1 MDDNTPVIIGVGE
14 ASERIDAAGYEAL
27 SPADLAGRAA
37 AAAVA
42 DAGGSGDRA
51 AHIQVIAAIRQFEV
65 SGPRAVA
72 PFGRADNFPR
82 AVARRIGAD
91 PARAILEP
99 VGGQGPQ
106 HLVNEFAH
114 AIGAGETDLVLLCGS
129 EAISTVR
136 HLTARGESRDWSE
149 TIGGELEDR
158 GFGEALMTADLPR
171 HGARTPISVYAM
183 FENARRA
190 RLGMS
195 RGDYALEMGRLFAPF
210 TRVAAGNP
218 HAMSRD
224 VHSAEDLATVTTSNR
239 LTSDPY
245 PRRMV
250 ARDQANQG
258 AAVLMA
264 SAGRARALG
273 VPEDRLV
280 YLRGGAD
287 ARERTPIERADL
299 SAGPASV
306 VAIRRALDVAG
317 VGVDQI
323 AAFDFYSCFPIAVF
337 NVRDGL
343 GISAGDPRP
352 LTVTGGLPYFGGAG
366 NNYSMHAIASMVRRL
381 RAAPGEMG
389 LVAANGGFLSKYSV
403 GIYSTRPAPW
413 RGFDSKALQAG
424 IDAWP
429 APPLAQGEGEGVVET
444 YTIDYSGPAPIGTVV
459 GRLNEGGARFVAMT
473 DPADPSLAQRMIETD
488 PLGASVDMAPNAEG
502 RSILTAFSPA
512 DPN

>member
-1 MDDNTPVIIGVGE
+1 VDDNTPVIIGVGE
-14 ASERIDAAGYEAL
+14 ASERIDAPGYEAL

-42 DAGGSGDRA
+42 DAGA
-51 AHIQVIAAIRQFEV
+51 AGLASQIQVIAAIRQFEV
-65 SGPRAVA
+65 SGPRAAA
-72 PFGRADNFPR
+72 PFGKADNFPR

-106 HLVNEFAH
+106 HLVNEFAQ

-136 HLTARGESRDWSE
+136 HLTSRGESRDWSE
-149 TIGGELEDR
+149 SVGGELEDR
-158 GFGEALMTADLPR
+158 GYGEALMTADLPR
-171 HGARTPISVYAM
+171 HAARTPISVYAL

-195 RGDYALEMGRLFAPF
+195 RADYALEMGRLFAPF

-224 VHSAEDLATVTTSNR
+224 VHSAEDLATVTASNR

-264 SAGRARALG
+264 SAGKARALG
-273 VPEDRLV
+273 VPEDRFV

-287 ARERTPIERADL
+287 ARERNPIERVDL

-306 VAIRRALDVAG
+306 LAIQRALDVAG
-317 VGVDQI
+317 LELEQI
-323 AAFDFYSCFPIAVF
+323 SAFDFYSCFPIAVF

-343 GISAGDPRP
+343 GMSPRDPRP

-366 NNYSMHAIASMVRRL
+366 NNYSMHAIAAMVRRL
-381 RAAPGEMG
+381 RAAPGEIG

-403 GIYSTRPAPW
+403 GAYSARAAPW
-413 RGFDSKALQAG
+413 RGFDSKGLQAE
-424 IDAWP
+424 IDSWP
-429 APPLAQGEGEGVVET
+429 APAVAAGEGAGVVDT
-444 YTIDYSGPAPIGTVV
+444 YTIDYSGPTPVATVIGW
-459 GRLNEGGARFVAMT
+459 LDGGGERFVAMT
-473 DPADPSLAQRMIETD
+473 DPADPALARRMIEAD
-488 PLGASVDMAPNAEG
+488 PLGATVAVSANDEG
-502 RSILTAFSPA
+502 RSIISDFIPA
-512 DPN
+512 GRA